1 MTEQNFD
8 VVVIGAG
15 PGGYVAA
22 IRAAQLGLKVAC
34 VEKRKTLGGTC
45 LNVGCIPSKA
55 LLEISHKFHDAEHQF
70 EKLGI
75 STSQPK
81 IDVKK
86 LLQNKNEIVSGLTQ
100 GIAGLLK
107 KNKVTSISGTAKFL
121 DKNSIEVT
129 ADIDESEDRIPL
141 SRGFERKENDLNG
154 HFQREESTRQRD
166 DGGSKKIKIS
176 AKNFIIATGSEVTKL
191 PGVEIDEKVI
201 VSSTGALD
209 LEKVPQ
215 KMIVIGAGVIG
226 LELGSVWGR
235 FGAEIEVIEYLD
247 KITPTMDA
255 EVSRNFQRILEKQGF
270 KFRLATKVLAV
281 RKEKKSATVEIE
293 SVIDGKKETLSAD
306 VVLVAIGRRPNTENL
321 GLENAGVKV
330 NARGFIENNHLRTNV
345 ENIFVVGD
353 VTTGAMLAHKAED
366 EGVAAAEIIA
376 GQAGHVNYDCIP
388 SVVYTYP
395 EIASVGKTEEE
406 LKAAGIAYKV
416 GKFSMMANSRARAT
430 FDEQGFVKILS
441 CAKTDRIL
449 GAHIIGREAGNTI
462 HEIVVAMEFG
472 GSAEDVARTCHAHP
486 TYNEAVKEAAL
497 AVDKRAIHS

>member
-1 MTEQNFD
+1 MTEQNKQTFD
-8 VVVIGAG
+8 VIVIGAG

-22 IRAAQLGLKVAC
+22 IRAAQLGLKTAC
-34 VEKRKTLGGTC
+34 VDKRSSLGGTC

-55 LLEISHKFHDAEHQF
+55 LLEISHKFHDAKDHF

-75 STSQPK
+75 NVSQPK

-86 LLQNKNEIVSGLTQ
+86 LLQNKNEIVSGLTS
-100 GIAGLLK
+100 GIAGLFK
-107 KNKVTSISGTAKFL
+107 KNKVTSIEGAAKFI
-121 DKNSIEVT
+121 DKNTIEVIKK
-129 ADIDESEDRIPL
+129 D
-141 SRGFERKENDLNG
+141 GNKE
-154 HFQREESTRQRD
+154 
-166 DGGSKKIKIS
+166 KIS
-176 AKNFIIATGSEVTKL
+176 AKNFIIATGSEVVSL
-191 PGVEIDEKVI
+191 PNVEIDEKII

-270 KFRLATKVLAV
+270 KFKLSTKVLSV
-281 RKEKKSATVEIE
+281 KKDKKSGAIVEIE
-293 SVIDGKKETLSAD
+293 PANGGAKETITAD
-306 VVLVAIGRRPNTENL
+306 IVLVSVGRKPNTENL
-321 GLENAGVKV
+321 GLENVGIKT
-330 NARGFIENNHLRTNV
+330 NQRGFIENNHLRTSV
-345 ENIFVVGD
+345 ENIFVIGD

-366 EGVAAAEIIA
+366 EGVAVAEIIA
-376 GQAGHVNYDCIP
+376 GQAGHVNYDIIP
-388 SVVYTYP
+388 SVIYTYP
-395 EIASVGKTEEE
+395 EVASVGKSEEE
-406 LKAAGIAYKV
+406 LKKSNIDYKV

-430 FDEQGFVKILS
+430 FDEQGFVKILA
-441 CAKTDRIL
+441 CAKSDRIL

-472 GSAEDVARTCHAHP
+472 GSAEDIARTCHAHP

-497 AVDKRAIHS
+497 AVDKRQIHS